1 MFKFIFLFF
10 FAATLS
16 AQNIN
21 EKILASSRDGNVD
34 SLSVYLTGDSVNLN
48 YKDQTGYTALDYA
61 VEWYQLPVFIKLLE
75 YSELKTKKT
84 DAVPNDEKFTR
95 LIFSILENDSVKVS
109 GLLKT
114 GIDVNQKHSSG
125 YYPISLAI
133 RWHFIPIATM
143 LLEQG
148 AKVNVKNTCRYN
160 TTPLMEASRN
170 GSVRVGKLLLKYGAE
185 INTGDINN
193 DPAINWAI
201 FFGYTDFVKLL
212 LDNGSRTDMKGTDSG
227 DDAMAIAKRL
237 GHQEIIKLLETYKK

>member
-10 FAATLS
+10 FTATLN

-21 EKILASSRDGNVD
+21 EKILVSSKDGNLD
-34 SLSVYLTGDSVNLN
+34 SLNVYLSSDSVNLN

-75 YSELKTKKT
+75 YSELKTKKSNEDST
-84 DAVPNDEKFTR
+84 DKQFNK
-95 LIFSILENDSVKVS
+95 LIYSILENDSVKVS
-109 GLLKT
+109 GLLKS
-114 GIDVNQKHSSG
+114 GIDVNRKHSSG

-143 LLEQG
+143 LLEHG
-148 AKVNVKNTCRYN
+148 AKVNVKNSCRYN

-170 GSVRVGKLLLKYGAE
+170 GSVSVGKMLLKYGAE

-237 GHQEIIKLLETYKK
+237 GHQEIIKLLETYKR